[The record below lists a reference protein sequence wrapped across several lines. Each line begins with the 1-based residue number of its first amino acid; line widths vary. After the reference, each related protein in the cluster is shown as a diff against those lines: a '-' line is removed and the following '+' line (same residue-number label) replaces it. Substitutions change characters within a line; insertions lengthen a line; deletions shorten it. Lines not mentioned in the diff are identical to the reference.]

1 MHPVK
6 KHDFKIYFPHD
17 KILGGFGATLATILL
32 SVGYCTVSSVA
43 AWPWHASPSISNTA
57 VLMIVRTVL
66 VRESVLARYD
76 CTVPYMYLLVK
87 SSRIAIGA

>member
-1 MHPVK
+1 M
-6 KHDFKIYFPHD
+6 ISRCISPHD
-17 KILGGFGATLATILL
+17 KILGGLLL
-32 SVGYCTVSSVA
+32 SVGYCTVISVA

-57 VLMIVRTVL
+57 VLMTVRTVL
-66 VRESVLARYD
+66 VRESVLAQYD